1 MRFAEPMK
9 QVMLMIETVSGLL
22 GKDEKP
28 LLSSFPRDIERI
40 ITFALQV
47 PVLKQRQ
54 LTIST
59 VTQFLCAIRGNPIEI
74 LPSADRKLHGL
85 LYVGPP
91 CSLIFINATLPA
103 HIQAY
108 IMAHELGHLL
118 ADVFLVQELWLKSL
132 PQREEAVRK
141 YFVWENVDSDPW
153 LELRAFLKGLPLRP
167 RTIVGR
173 DTAFIPETTEREI
186 IADLFAR
193 ELLTPWSK
201 LEPVYRANNKRTF
214 SEIARSGFHLPLRVA
229 ANYYDDFDLS
239 LGRKPD
245 IFDRLHSRLNTKI

>member
-1 MRFAEPMK
+1 MK

-22 GKDEKP
+22 GKDENQ

-47 PVLKQRQ
+47 PVLKQRE

-59 VTQFLCAIRGNPIEI
+59 VTEFLCAIRGNPTAI
-74 LPSADRKLHGL
+74 LASSDRKLHGL

-91 CSLIFINATLPA
+91 SSLIFINATLPA
-103 HIQAY
+103 HVQAY

-118 ADVFLVQELWLKSL
+118 ADVFLVQQLWLKSL

-141 YFVWENVDSDPW
+141 HFIWEDVDVDPW
-153 LELRAFLKGLPLRP
+153 LELRAFLKGLPPRP
-167 RTIVGR
+167 HTIVGR
-173 DTAFIPETTEREI
+173 GTAFIPETTEREI

-193 ELLTPWSK
+193 EFLAPWSK
-201 LEPVYRANNKRTF
+201 LESLYKANNKRAF
-214 SEIARSGFHLPLRVA
+214 SEIARSVFHLPLRVA
-229 ANYYDDFDLS
+229 ANYYDDIDLS
-239 LGRKPD
+239 LGRRSD
-245 IFDRLHSRLNTKI
+245 IFDRLHSRLNTKR